1 MVRVML
7 PQHLQVL
14 ANAPREVKLE
24 VQPPVTQASILD
36 ALEAEYPALCG
47 AVRDHQKK
55 KRRPLVRFFACEEDV
70 SHDAPD
76 APLPDKIAKGEEP
89 FFIIGAI
96 AGG

>member
-14 ANAPREVKLE
+14 AGAPREVKLE
-24 VQPPVTQASILD
+24 VQGPVTQASIID
-36 ALEAEYPALCG
+36 ALESRYPALCG
-47 AVRDHQKK
+47 AVRDHVKK

-70 SHDAPD
+70 SHDPVD
-76 APLPDKIAKGEEP
+76 APLPQKIAIGEEP